1 MTSLTPK
8 AYVFGLTAA
17 EIEQRLN
24 SLDNFIQK
32 DVIRQSLNSPAVDTI
47 PSTQAV
53 SDALDPIQTQLQSLG
68 DLAGKD
74 SVSLDSE
81 ETAGVL
87 PLNKGGT
94 GGNTVELARQNL
106 GILTQD
112 EIQNLINESVTEIGS
127 VDLSSPQVT
136 NVLPVV
142 KGGTGANTPSQA
154 RANLGVWSSVQSEVV
169 KTNTKEA
176 LRRSYAEAGYNL
188 VDGSFQTGFT
198 LVNANDLALDE
209 VTGKAYSGTDG
220 TYPSDT
226 STSGFIDKS
235 HHLLS
240 GVLVSTGS
248 VVESGYMLNT
258 MHGSLIPAA
267 NTSYPFTIASISKN
281 NFKGV
286 DITTTTG
293 ITYEYIT
300 KEVKSGRSRG
310 ELSAFGLCVSK
321 NSTENQ
327 QAFQKAID
335 YCNIMGI
342 EMQAEG
348 GEFNCKPVT
357 VGRGFRLRGKGC
369 NFSSN
374 IRPQKNVTA
383 WMCDLQDGEDFITYS
398 GVGWPQGDVMYS
410 DCAFVNLNNY
420 ANPISVIAGNN
431 RAFWAVDQQDDVFNG
446 RWIQKKT
453 GGTHCPKLTIERV
466 NYVSFFIGHDV
477 HSYMAK
483 YSQVS
488 SYTCGMTF
496 RHYGTSM
503 LAELIWPNDPLWCGM
518 QVRCTYGQIDAG
530 SFAEN
535 AVTSMATRKNGL
547 EFHNGFLVVNG
558 VGQEAIIDSFIWAYN
573 GTLHVNASRP
583 TTDPLS
589 LCKKFLHVEAFCN
602 VWLNSCY
609 NPACVSETFTT
620 VKERFATNNIHFSS
634 IGTEN
639 ANALPF
645 SASGYDA
652 TAGVYSGLIG
662 VVGTQKN
669 RAYIMPLSINYSP
682 KDSTGELNAQSLE
695 WKYDGVSR
703 FDGALQYRFDVSV
716 STNYVGDGGFSINLR
731 INNGSS
737 GYSLSKEF
745 AGSGVI
751 VTAKRVGGVWSFS
764 YNYYGNAADVINDQ
778 GQKMIEAFFFSGS
791 PASTVRLILR
801 NKVMNGVTIAQKQES
816 RADIEVSATGTLSG
830 VSGENEPIVILRS
843 LQ

>member
-1 MTSLTPK
+1 MSHNTGNELESSDILDFSDNCENLDVLMNADQEYWTDRLGNKRPTIDYALRMAGFTP
-8 AYVFGLTAA
+8 
-17 EIEQRLN
+17 
-24 SLDNFIQK
+24 
-32 DVIRQSLNSPAVDTI
+32 
-47 PSTQAV
+47 
-53 SDALDPIQTQLQSLG
+53 
-68 DLAGKD
+68 AGFD
-74 SVSLDSE
+74 F
-81 ETAGVL
+81 TTGGVL
-87 PLNKGGT
+87 QPGDRNKCVFNQADQTWYSYT
-94 GGNTVELARQNL
+94 GNLPYNVIAGSAPNSNWKVVNRNALIVAR
-106 GILTQD
+106 
-112 EIQNLINESVTEIGS
+112 
-127 VDLSSPQVT
+127 
-136 NVLPVV
+136 
-142 KGGTGANTPSQA
+142 
-154 RANLGVWSSVQSEVV
+154 
-169 KTNTKEA
+169 EA
-176 LRRSYAEAGYNL
+176 LRRTYAEAGLTL
-188 VDGSFQTGFT
+188 VTGSFEAGGTLTGASDVLLQESSGKAFGWAGTFPKVVAAGSAVTGF
-198 LVNANDLALDE
+198 V
-209 VTGKAYSGTDG
+209 
-220 TYPSDT
+220 
-226 STSGFIDKS
+226 DKS
-235 HHLLS
+235 LSFLS
-240 GVLVSTGS
+240 GVYASVGS
-248 VVESGYMLNT
+248 IVTTNHLLNT
-258 MHGSLIPAA
+258 KFGSILP
-267 NTSYPFTIASISKN
+267 SGEYVYPFTITAMVKN
-281 NFKGV
+281 IFNGV
-286 DITTTTG
+286 TITTADG
-293 ITYEYIT
+293 STYEYIT
-300 KEVKSGRSRG
+300 KDIEQRRNSGD
-310 ELSAFGLCVSK
+310 LAAFGLNTSK
-321 NSTENQ
+321 SSTDNQ
-327 QAFQKAID
+327 SAFQKAIN
-335 YCNIMGI
+335 YAAKFGVKLHMP
-342 EMQAEG
+342 A

-357 VGRGFRLRGKGC
+357 VGRGFRMSGKGC
-369 NFSSN
+369 NFSYN
-374 IRPQKNVTA
+374 IRPQTSVSA
-383 WMCDLQDGEDFITYS
+383 WMCDLRDGEDFITYTDS
-398 GVGWPQGDVMYS
+398 GWPLGDVIIS

-420 ANPISVIAGNN
+420 QNPASVIAGNN

-446 RWIQKKT
+446 RWVQKKT

-558 VGQEAIIDSFIWAYN
+558 VGQEAIIDNFIWAYN
-573 GTLHVNASRP
+573 GALHVNASRP
-583 TTDPLS
+583 TTDPSS
-589 LCKKFLHVEAFCN
+589 LCKNFLHVEAFCN

-645 SASGYDA
+645 SASGYNA

-682 KDSTGELNAQSLE
+682 KDATGELNAQSLE

-731 INNGSS
+731 IRNGSS

-745 AGSGVI
+745 ADSGVI

-764 YNYYGNAADVINDQ
+764 YNYYGNATDVINDQ

-791 PASTVRLILR
+791 PVSTVRLILR
-801 NKVMNGVTIAQKQES
+801 NKVMAGVTIEQKQES

-830 VSGENEPIVILRS
+830 VSSENEPIVILRG